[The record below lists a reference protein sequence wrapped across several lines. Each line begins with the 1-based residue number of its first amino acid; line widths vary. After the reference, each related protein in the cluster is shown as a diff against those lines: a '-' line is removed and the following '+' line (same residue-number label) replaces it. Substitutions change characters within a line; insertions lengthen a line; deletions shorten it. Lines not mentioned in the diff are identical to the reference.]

1 LTKVAVSRTYAIPD
15 LHGRLDLLD
24 RAIEAVARHAERM
37 ASTIIT
43 LGDYV
48 DRGPQSKQV
57 IERLINWRPDGLK
70 VVNLKG
76 NHEAMMC
83 AVCENRAELDW
94 WIKNGGAETLASY
107 DQSPTLPDLRAIP
120 AGHLNWITNLAP
132 MHVDRHR
139 VFVHA
144 AVDPKAPL
152 DQQNEQ
158 TLLWKRYPSGADVG
172 HGRRH
177 VVHGHHADALAPIV
191 GEHKTNLDGLAW
203 KTGRLVI
210 GVFEDD
216 RPGGASEY
224 LEVYGHEM

>member
-24 RAIEAVARHAERM
+24 RAIDAVARHADGM

-48 DRGPQSKQV
+48 DRGPHSRQV
-57 IERLINWRPDGLK
+57 IERLMSWRPDESE

-94 WIKNGGAETLASY
+94 WIRNGGGETLASY
-107 DQSPTLPDLRAIP
+107 GQSPTLPDLRAIP
-120 AGHLNWITNLAP
+120 ADHLDWIANLP
-132 MHVDRHR
+132 LMHVDRHR
-139 VFVHA
+139 IFVHA

-152 DQQNEQ
+152 DQQNEE
-158 TLLWKRYPSGADVG
+158 TLLWKRYPDGADVG
-172 HGRRH
+172 HGHRY
-177 VVHGHHADALAPIV
+177 VVHGHHANSQAPIA
-191 GEHKTNLDGLAW
+191 GRHKTNLDGLAW

-210 GVFEDD
+210 GVFDDD

-224 LEVYGHEM
+224 LEVFGREM

>member
-1 LTKVAVSRTYAIPD
+1 MSRTYAIPD

-24 RAIEAVARHAERM
+24 RAIDAIARHAEGV

-48 DRGPQSKQV
+48 DRGPQSRQV
-57 IERLINWRPDGLK
+57 VERLMNWRSSESK

-76 NHEAMMC
+76 NHEAMMW

-94 WIKNGGAETLASY
+94 WIKNGGGETLASY
-107 DQSPTLPDLRAIP
+107 DQSPMLPDLRAIP
-120 AGHLNWITNLAP
+120 ASHLDWIANLP
-132 MHVDRHR
+132 LMHVDRHR

-144 AVDPKAPL
+144 AVDPRIPL
-152 DQQNEQ
+152 DQQSEQ
-158 TLLWKRYPSGADVG
+158 TLLWKRYPEGFNLG
-172 HGRRH
+172 HGRRY
-177 VVHGHHADALAPIV
+177 VVHGHHADPRAPV
-191 GEHKTNLDGLAW
+191 VTTGKTNLDALAW

-216 RPGGASEY
+216 RPGGALDF
-224 LEVYGHEM
+224 LEVLGPAD